1 MLFVATH
8 TASKPVAA
16 PEEAKAS
23 AGLSSGGAFAV
34 YLSDIRRVPLLTPA
48 RERELARAYRQTG
61 DPRAFDLLVTSN
73 LRFVVQVA
81 RTHRAYGR
89 RMADLV
95 QEGNLG
101 LIRAVERYD
110 PDRDIRLVSYAVWW
124 IRAHIQAYI
133 LRTWSIVKL
142 GTTQAQRRLFYALAR
157 TQREL
162 ERRGDSLPPS
172 LEPAETMTVA
182 GRLGVTTRQVE
193 EMTQRLHNRDLS
205 LDASVGDDDGPTHLE
220 SIASDAPGQ
229 EERLDDS
236 QQQAIVAKRVGAA
249 LLRLDPRE
257 RTVIEVRVMSD
268 SPMTFPE
275 VGVLLGC
282 SPERARQLETR
293 AKLKL
298 RQVLEA
304 SEVET

>member
-1 MLFVATH
+1 MLLVAAQ
-8 TASKPVAA
+8 TASRPVTTSEDA
-16 PEEAKAS
+16 EAG
-23 AGLSSGGAFAV
+23 AGRSSGGAFAM
-34 YLSDIRRVPLLTPA
+34 YLSEIRRVPLLTPG

-73 LRFVVQVA
+73 LRLVVQVA

-110 PDRDIRLVSYAVWW
+110 PDRHIRLVSYAVWW

-133 LRTWSIVKL
+133 LKTWSIVKL

-172 LEPAETMTVA
+172 LDPAETMTVA

-193 EMTQRLHNRDLS
+193 EMAQRLHARDLS
-205 LDASVGDDDGPTHLE
+205 LDASIGDDGPTYLE
-220 SIASDAPGQ
+220 SMACDAPGQ

-236 QQQAIVAKRVGAA
+236 QQQAIVAKRVGTA

-275 VGVLLGC
+275 VGFLLGC

-298 RQVLEA
+298 RRVLEA
-304 SEVET
+304 SEVAT